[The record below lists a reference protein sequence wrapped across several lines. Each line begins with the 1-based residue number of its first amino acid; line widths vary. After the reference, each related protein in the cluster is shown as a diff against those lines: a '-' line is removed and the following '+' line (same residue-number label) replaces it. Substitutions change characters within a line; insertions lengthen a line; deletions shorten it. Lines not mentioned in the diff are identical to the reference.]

1 MKEMNAPEL
10 REELKQNKSLHLID
24 VREPYENEE
33 FNIGGTN
40 IPLGDLLNHE
50 EELKELSKTGD
61 LVLYCRSGNRSV
73 MAQKLLAARFGIEN
87 TINLKGGVIRWDE

>member
-1 MKEMNAPEL
+1 MKEITSDEL
-10 REELKQNKSLHLID
+10 REQLKQNKSLHLID

-40 IPLGDLLNHE
+40 IPLGDLMNHE
-50 EELKELSKTGD
+50 EELKGLAKTGD
-61 LVLYCRSGNRSV
+61 LVLYCRSGNRSS

-87 TINLKGGVIRWDE
+87 TINLRGGVMMWTD

>member
-1 MKEMNAPEL
+1 MKELTATEL
-10 REELKQNKSLHLID
+10 REQLKQNKPLHLID

-40 IPLGDLLNHE
+40 IPLGDLMNHE
-50 EELKELSKTGD
+50 EELKSLSQTGD

-87 TINLKGGVIRWDE
+87 TINLRGGVMMWTD

>member
-1 MKEMNAPEL
+1 MKELTAPEL
-10 REELKQNKSLHLID
+10 REQLKQNKPLHLID

-40 IPLGDLLNHE
+40 IPLGDLMNHE
-50 EELKELSKTGD
+50 EELKSLSQTGD

-87 TINLKGGVIRWDE
+87 TINLRGGVMMWTD

>member
-1 MKEMNAPEL
+1 MKELTASEL
-10 REELKQNKSLHLID
+10 REQLKQNKPLHLID

-40 IPLGDLLNHE
+40 IPLGDLMNHE
-50 EELKELSKTGD
+50 EELKALSQTGD
-61 LVLYCRSGNRSV
+61 LVLYCRSGNRSA

-87 TINLKGGVIRWDE
+87 TINLRGGVMMWTD